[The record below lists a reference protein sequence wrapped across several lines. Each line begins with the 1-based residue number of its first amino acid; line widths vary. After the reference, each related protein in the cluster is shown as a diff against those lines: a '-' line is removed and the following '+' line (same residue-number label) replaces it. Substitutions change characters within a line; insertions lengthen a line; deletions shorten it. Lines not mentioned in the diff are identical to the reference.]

1 MVEPYYKDAL
11 VEIWLG
17 DCRELLLT
25 LPKVDLVL
33 TDPPYGMNYNTNGK
47 RFTLGGR
54 SLPPVHGDDQPFDPT
69 PWLNTP
75 YCVLWGFNHFPSSL
89 PAGGC
94 LVYLKRS
101 DAAFGQFL
109 SDAEVAWNKHGRGV
123 YAYRD
128 THFSIASKR
137 SHPTEK
143 PVGLMCWSIEQ
154 SGAPKT
160 ALILDPYMGAG
171 STLKAAKLLNRKAI
185 GIEIEERY
193 CEIAAKRCESIQA
206 GLFDAPVVPVAREP
220 QAGLFSD

>member
-1 MVEPYYKDAL
+1 MREYYKDSA
-11 VEIWLG
+11 VTIYHG
-17 DCRELLLT
+17 DCREIAPT
-25 LPKVDLVL
+25 IGPVDLVV
-33 TDPPYGMNYNTNGK
+33 TDPSYGMNYDTNGK

-69 PWLNTP
+69 PWLRVP
-75 YCVLWGFNHFPSSL
+75 FCVLWGFNHFPALL

-94 LVYLKRS
+94 LVYLKRT

-128 THFSIASKR
+128 TYFSIASKR
-137 SHPTEK
+137 CHPTEK
-143 PVGLMCWSIEQ
+143 PVGLMCWSVEQ

-160 ALILDPYMGAG
+160 ALLLDPFMGSG
-171 STLKAAKLLNRKAI
+171 TTLVAAKELNRKVI

-193 CEIAAKRCESIQA
+193 CEIAARRCESIQA
-206 GLFDAPVVPVAREP
+206 GLFETPIVEAPEP
-220 QAGLFSD
+220 QPILFGD